1 MLKQL
6 HRFNC
11 RSGGGGRTGR
21 KGIRWMGATIV
32 WAGLSALMVMG
43 ASPDDNTP
51 QTIQDTRLAL
61 EKWVETQRIISLEK
75 RDLALAVEMLNERIG
90 MVQREIESLRTKITE
105 SEAGIAEMDAKKAG
119 LMEENDKLKQ
129 ASASLGDTIAA
140 LEDRTRR
147 LLARLPDPIRERVKP
162 LSQRLPE
169 KGAETKLSIAERFQ
183 NTVGI
188 LNEVDKFNREIS
200 LASEVRTLPDGTSVE
215 VTAVY
220 IGIGYGYYASANGTV
235 AGIGTASETGWIW
248 TPNNTVAPQV
258 RDVIA
263 ILKNEKVASFVQL
276 PVDIR

>member
-1 MLKQL
+1 MFNEL
-6 HRFNC
+6 HNLNC
-11 RSGGGGRTGR
+11 RSGGGGRSGR
-21 KGIRWMGATIV
+21 KGIPGMAAAIV
-32 WAGLSALMVMG
+32 LAGLSGLMLMG
-43 ASPDDNTP
+43 AAPDDKTP
-51 QTIQDTRLAL
+51 QTIQDTRSAL
-61 EKWVETQRIISLEK
+61 EKWVETQRIISQEK

-90 MVQREIESLRTKITE
+90 LVQREIESLRAKITE
-105 SEAGIAEMDAKKAG
+105 SQAGIAEMDTKKAG

-129 ASASLGDTIAA
+129 ASASLGDTITA
-140 LEDRTRR
+140 LEERTRR
-147 LLARLPDPIRERVKP
+147 LLPRLPDPIRERVKP

-220 IGIGYGYYASANGTV
+220 VGIGYGYYASANGAV

-248 TPNNTVAPQV
+248 TPNNMVAPQV

-263 ILKNEKVASFVQL
+263 ILKNEKVASFIQL

>member
-1 MLKQL
+1 MFNEL
-6 HRFNC
+6 HNLNC
-11 RSGGGGRTGR
+11 RSGGGGRSGR
-21 KGIRWMGATIV
+21 KGIQGMAAAIV
-32 WAGLSALMVMG
+32 LAGLSGLMLMG
-43 ASPDDNTP
+43 AAPDDKTP
-51 QTIQDTRLAL
+51 QTIQDTRSAL
-61 EKWVETQRIISLEK
+61 EKWVETQRIISQEK

-90 MVQREIESLRTKITE
+90 LVQREIESLRAKITE
-105 SEAGIAEMDAKKAG
+105 SQAGIAEMDTKKAG

-129 ASASLGDTIAA
+129 ASASLGDTITA
-140 LEDRTRR
+140 LEERTRQ
-147 LLARLPDPIRERVKP
+147 LLVRLPDPIRERVKP

-169 KGAETKLSIAERFQ
+169 KGVETKLSIAERFQ

-220 IGIGYGYYASANGTV
+220 VGIGYGYYASANGAV

>member
-1 MLKQL
+1 MLKESDRL
-6 HRFNC
+6 SC
-11 RSGGGGRTGR
+11 RSGGGGRSGR
-21 KGIRWMGATIV
+21 RKQTWAAAAIV
-32 WAGLSALMVMG
+32 LVGLSGLVLMG
-43 ASPDDNTP
+43 ASPDDKTP
-51 QTIQDTRLAL
+51 QTIQDTRAAL
-61 EKWVETQRIISLEK
+61 EKWVETQRIISQEK

-90 MVQREIESLRTKITE
+90 LVQREIESLRAKINE
-105 SEAGIAEMDAKKAG
+105 SEAGIAQMDTKKEG
-119 LMEENDKLKQ
+119 LVEENDKLKQ

-140 LEDRTRR
+140 LEERTRQ
-147 LLARLPDPIRERVKP
+147 LLIRLPDPIRERVKP

-200 LASEVRTLPDGTSVE
+200 LTSEVRTLPDGSSVE

-220 IGIGYGYYASANGTV
+220 IGIGYGYYASANGAV
-235 AGIGTASETGWIW
+235 AGSGTASETGWVW
-248 TPNNTVAPQV
+248 TPNNAAAPQIV
-258 RDVIA
+258 DVIA

>member
-1 MLKQL
+1 MLIES
-6 HRFNC
+6 HRLNC
-11 RSGGGGRTGR
+11 RSGVGGRSGR
-21 KGIRWMGATIV
+21 KGIKWMAAAIV
-32 WAGLSALMVMG
+32 LAGLSGLMLMG
-43 ASPDDNTP
+43 AAPDDKTP
-51 QTIQDTRLAL
+51 QTIQKTRSAL

-90 MVQREIESLRTKITE
+90 LVQREIESLRAKITE
-105 SEAGIAEMDAKKAG
+105 SEAGIAEMDTKKARQ
-119 LMEENDKLKQ
+119 MEENDKLKQ
-129 ASASLGDTIAA
+129 ASVSLGDTIAA
-140 LEDRTRR
+140 LEERTRQ
-147 LLARLPDPIRERVKP
+147 LLMRLPDPIQERVKP

-220 IGIGYGYYASANGTV
+220 IGIGYGYYASANGAV
-235 AGIGTASETGWIW
+235 AGTGTASEAGWVW
-248 TPNNTVAPQV
+248 TPNNAVALQIT
-258 RDVIA
+258 DVIA

-276 PVDIR
+276 PVDIH